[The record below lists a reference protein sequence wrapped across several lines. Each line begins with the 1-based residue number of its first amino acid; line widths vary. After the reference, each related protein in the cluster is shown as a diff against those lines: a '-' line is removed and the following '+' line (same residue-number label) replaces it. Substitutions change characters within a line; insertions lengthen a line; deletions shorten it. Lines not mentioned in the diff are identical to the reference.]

1 MRLARIYKITNI
13 HNNNIYIGQTTRSI
27 EERFKGHLHD
37 SKTSELPL
45 HRDIRE
51 FGEEKFII
59 EKITEC
65 LYINRLELENY
76 YINSYYENGY
86 ALYNLVGLKSPN
98 SRRQKAL
105 EHRMNNGFDYSSD
118 EFKYKMSK
126 VTSGEN
132 NGMYGLKGAKAPNG
146 QTVYALDEKQNIIH
160 TFVSV
165 REALK
170 YLNIKGH
177 SNLNKACKENSLYKG
192 YYWKKEW
199 KKYA

>member
-1 MRLARIYKITNI
+1 MQLARIYKITNKK
-13 HNNNIYIGQTTRSI
+13 NNNIYIGQTTRSVQ
-27 EERFKGHLHD
+27 ERYKGHLHD
-37 SKTSELPL
+37 SKTSNLPL
-45 HRDIRE
+45 YKDIRE
-51 FGEEKFII
+51 FGTDAFVVEE
-59 EKITEC
+59 ITIC

-76 YINSYYENGY
+76 YINYYFDKGY

-105 EHRMNNGFDYSSD
+105 ELRMNNGFDYTSE

-132 NGMYGLKGAKAPNG
+132 NGMFGLKGSKAPNG

-170 YLNIKGH
+170 FLNIKGH
-177 SNLNKACKENSLYKG
+177 SNLNKACKENTLYKG